1 MVSNRLKVLAV
12 DDESAVVH
20 ALGVLFEIHDI
31 PFLGA
36 GSPDEAMQCLAGG
49 EIGVVVQDMNFGP
62 DKTSGEEG
70 IRLFRRIRETH
81 PRLPVLLI
89 TAWASLETAV
99 QLIKEGA
106 NDYLAKPWD
115 DDKLVAAVKNL
126 LEMRR
131 LQLENER
138 LRREGR
144 EAGEALAAKY
154 DLCGVVFESGAMHRV
169 LTLAVNVSGS
179 DAPVLITGPS
189 GCGKEKLAEIVQANS
204 RRRGSPF
211 LRLNVGALPE
221 GLMESELFGVEAG
234 AYTGATRRRAGR
246 FEAADRGTLFLD
258 EIDALSLASQVKLLR
273 VLQSGEFQRLG
284 SSETRR
290 ADVRLISATN
300 SDLVQA
306 MTEGRFREDLYYR
319 LNVIE
324 LAVPPLEERP
334 EDVLPLARYFL
345 GKLEARGE
353 GQPPNL
359 DCEARNALLRYR
371 WPGNVRE
378 LENRIQRATLT
389 CRGGTIT
396 ADDLAL
402 DEVVVASANAVP
414 PTAADP
420 EEDPGPLDAERSRI
434 ERALIDAEGVVA
446 RASEALGL
454 SRQALYRRMEKLG
467 IVLERRPRP

>member
-221 GLMESELFGVEAG
+221 GLMERAPRGG
-234 AYTGATRRRAGR
+234 ARDASRPPTGARCFSTRSTRSLWPARSSYCGCCRAESSSGW
-246 FEAADRGTLFLD
+246 AA
-258 EIDALSLASQVKLLR
+258 A
-273 VLQSGEFQRLG
+273 
-284 SSETRR
+284 
-290 ADVRLISATN
+290 
-300 SDLVQA
+300 
-306 MTEGRFREDLYYR
+306 
-319 LNVIE
+319 
-324 LAVPPLEERP
+324 RP
-334 EDVLPLARYFL
+334 
-345 GKLEARGE
+345 
-353 GQPPNL
+353 
-359 DCEARNALLRYR
+359 
-371 WPGNVRE
+371 
-378 LENRIQRATLT
+378 
-389 CRGGTIT
+389 
-396 ADDLAL
+396 
-402 DEVVVASANAVP
+402 VA
-414 PTAADP
+414 PTY
-420 EEDPGPLDAERSRI
+420 
-434 ERALIDAEGVVA
+434 V
-446 RASEALGL
+446 
-454 SRQALYRRMEKLG
+454 
-467 IVLERRPRP
+467 